1 MAYHYACK
9 RFTKRKMGVT
19 GQIFQGIQMDKTRG
33 FRKSDKK
40 SKT

>member
-1 MAYHYACK
+1 MAYHYTCK
-9 RFTKRKMGVT
+9 RFTKRKMGSP
-19 GQIFQGIQMDKTRG
+19 GKFCQGIQMDKTRG